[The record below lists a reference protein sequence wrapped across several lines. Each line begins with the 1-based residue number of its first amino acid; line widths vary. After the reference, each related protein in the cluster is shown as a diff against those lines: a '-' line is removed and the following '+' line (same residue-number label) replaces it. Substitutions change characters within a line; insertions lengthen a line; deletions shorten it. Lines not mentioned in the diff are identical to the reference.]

1 MRPLRPSAAAL
12 APAAILLLLGVMW
25 GGSFSLAKIARLG
38 DVHPFALMFW
48 QSAGGAAIVAAF
60 ALARGGQGLGD
71 LRPRHMGFFLVTGL
85 LAIVIPS
92 TAIYWAAAA
101 VPAGVLS
108 MLVTTAPMLTYG
120 LALAT
125 GIERK
130 SPLRAAGIALG
141 FVAVALIVLPEG
153 SLPGRA
159 SAGWVLIGLIA
170 PVCYAASNLFI
181 AHFRPPGT
189 GSAALA
195 AGMLGTSALVGLP
208 LVLATG
214 SGYLPGNPWRA
225 VDIAVLT
232 IPVITGVAHIFV
244 FKLIHM
250 AGPVYFSQV
259 GYFVTLAGIVWGMVL
274 FGERPGPWIWA
285 ALALMFAGLAL
296 VNLRREA
303 AVTRAAPDSEGG
315 SP

>member
-1 MRPLRPSAAAL
+1 MRGPRISAAAL
-12 APAAILLLLGVMW
+12 APVAILLLLGVMW
-25 GGSFSLAKIARLG
+25 GASFSLAKIARLG

-48 QSAGGAAIVAAF
+48 QSAGGTAIIAAF
-60 ALARGGQGLGD
+60 AATRGRLGE
-71 LRPRHMGFFLVTGL
+71 LRPRHMGFFLVSGL
-85 LAIVIPS
+85 LSVVIPS
-92 TAIYWAAAA
+92 TTIYWVAAA

-108 MLVTTAPMLTYG
+108 MLTTIAPMLTYG
-120 LALAT
+120 FALAT
-125 GIERK
+125 GLERK
-130 SPLRAAGIALG
+130 NPMRATGIALG

-153 SLPGRA
+153 SLPDRA
-159 SAGWVLIGLIA
+159 AAGWVLVGLIA
-170 PVCYAASNLFI
+170 PVCYAASSLFI
-181 AHFRPPGT
+181 ARFRPPGA
-189 GSAALA
+189 SSVALA
-195 AGMLGTSALVGLP
+195 AGMLGTSALIGLP

-214 SGYLPGNPWRA
+214 SGYLPGNPWRV

-232 IPVITGVAHIFV
+232 IPVITGIAQIFV

-285 ALALMFAGLAL
+285 ALALMFTGLAL
-296 VNLRREA
+296 VNMRREA
-303 AVTRAAPDSEGG
+303 AVVRVAPDIEGG

>member
-1 MRPLRPSAAAL
+1 MRPLRISNAAL
-12 APAAILLLLGVMW
+12 APVAILLLLGVMW
-25 GGSFSLAKIARLG
+25 GGSFSLAKLARLG

-48 QSAGGAAIVAAF
+48 QSAGGAAIVALF
-60 ALARGGQGLGD
+60 GLARGALGG

-92 TAIYWAAAA
+92 TTIYWAAAA

-141 FVAVALIVLPEG
+141 FVAVALIVLPRG
-153 SLPGRA
+153 SLPDRA

-181 AHFRPPGT
+181 AHFRPSGAS
-189 GSAALA
+189 SAALA

-208 LVLATG
+208 LMLATG
-214 SGYLPGNPWRA
+214 SGYLPGSPWRTA
-225 VDIAVLT
+225 DIAVLLL
-232 IPVITGVAHIFV
+232 PVITGIAHIFV

-274 FGERPGPWIWA
+274 FGERHGPWIWA

-303 AVTRAAPDSEGG
+303 AVTRAAPDHEGG
-315 SP
+315 TP